1 MDQGPQLTRL
11 ALFGQPV
18 KASLSPAIHRMFADQ
33 LELDIRYDLI
43 ETGAAGFASALESF
57 RLAGG
62 AGCNITLP
70 LKGDAYRLAS
80 DCSDAVSLARA
91 ANTLV
96 RQPGGWFAHNTDG
109 PGLIADLAG
118 NNGVAVAG
126 RGVLVLGAGGAV
138 AGILGSLLAAGP
150 ARLVLVNR
158 NLERARV
165 LADHFGLPDE
175 RSVTTWAELPR
186 HPAFDVVINATSLG
200 HKGEIPPLTAA
211 SFGQGSVCYDLNYH
225 HASEPLKAWCET
237 HGQTYLD
244 GLGMLVEQAAESF
257 SIWTGQRP
265 DSTAVI
271 QQLRVVQG

>member
-118 NNGVAVAG
+118 NNGVAIAG

-165 LADHFGLPDE
+165 LADHFSLPDE
-175 RSVTTWAELPR
+175 LSVTTWAELPR

-200 HKGEIPPLTAA
+200 HHGEAPQLGASSFTAD
-211 SFGQGSVCYDLNYH
+211 GLCYDLNYFK
-225 HASEPLKAWCET
+225 ASLPLKQLCEDI
-237 HGQTYLD
+237 HQPYID
-244 GLGMLVEQAAESF
+244 GLGMLVEQAAKSF
-257 SIWTGQRP
+257 TIWTAKTPQTR
-265 DSTAVI
+265 SVI
-271 QQLRVVQG
+271 DACRKNAS